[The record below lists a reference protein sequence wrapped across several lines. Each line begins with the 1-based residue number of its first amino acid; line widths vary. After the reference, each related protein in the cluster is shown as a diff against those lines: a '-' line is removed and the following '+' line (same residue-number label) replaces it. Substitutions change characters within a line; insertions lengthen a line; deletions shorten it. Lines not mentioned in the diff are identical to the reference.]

1 MSLELGR
8 VPPQNIEA
16 EQAVLGALLIDGDAL
31 YRVMEHL
38 SPGDFYRHGH
48 QLIYQIMLRIN
59 EENEPVDLVTLT
71 DELIKTGQLDK
82 AGGAT
87 YLASLAD
94 AVPTAANVEYY
105 AKIVAEKALL
115 RSLIDTSAQ
124 IAQKGYEAGQE
135 VSELIDEAE
144 QMIFSVS
151 QKKNRTGFVPIK
163 EILLETFERIEK
175 LAQQK
180 SSVTGIPTFKE
191 LDRLLSG
198 LQKSD
203 LIICA
208 ARPAMGKTSFCL
220 NVAQNAAARHKIP
233 VAVFSLEMSKDQL
246 VQRMLCADA
255 MVDQQKM
262 RSGFLAEDDW
272 AKLAAAVGPLAEA
285 PIFIDDTPAISVL
298 EVRAKARRLMGEHGL
313 GLIVIDYLQLMT
325 SHRRAENRQQE
336 IAQLSR
342 TLKALARELNIP
354 VLCLSQLN
362 RGVEQ
367 RQDKRPMLSDL
378 LESGSIEADADVVMF
393 IYRDD
398 YYNQESTKQ
407 NIAEIIVAKHRHGP
421 VGTVELAFLKEFTRF
436 FNLEKNYLPPQAG

>member
-1 MSLELGR
+1 MSNELGR
-8 VPPQNIEA
+8 VPPQNLDA
-16 EQAVLGALLIDGDAL
+16 EQAVLGSLLIDRDAI

-38 SPGDFYRHGH
+38 TAVDFYRRGH
-48 QLIYQIMLRIN
+48 QLIYQTVVDIN
-59 EENEPVDLVTLT
+59 EQGEPVDLVTVSE
-71 DELIKTGQLDK
+71 ELLNKGQLDK
-82 AGGAT
+82 VGGAT

-115 RSLIDTSAQ
+115 RSLIDTSVQ
-124 IAQKGYEAGQE
+124 IAQKGYEAGEE
-135 VSELIDEAE
+135 VSELIDQAE
-144 QMIFSVS
+144 QMIFNVT
-151 QKKNRTGFVPIK
+151 QKKNRAGFVPIK

-175 LAQQK
+175 LAMQK
-180 SSVTGIPTFKE
+180 NEVTGIPTFKD
-191 LDRLLSG
+191 LDKMLSG

-220 NVAQNAAARHKIP
+220 NIAQNAAVNHKTP

-262 RSGFLAEDDW
+262 RSGFLVEEDW
-272 AKLAAAVGPLAEA
+272 NKLAHAVGPLSEA

-298 EVRAKARRLMGEHGL
+298 DMRAKARRLMGEHGL
-313 GLIVIDYLQLMT
+313 GLIVVDYLQLMT
-325 SHRRAENRQQE
+325 SHRRVESRQQE

-342 TLKALARELNIP
+342 SLKGLARELNIP

-367 RQDKRPMLSDL
+367 RQDKRPMMSDL

-398 YYNQESTKQ
+398 YYNPESEKQ

-421 VGTVELAFLKEFTRF
+421 VGTAELAFLKEFTRF
-436 FNLEKNYLPPQAG
+436 YDLEKSYAPQVG

>member
-1 MSLELGR
+1 MELGR
-8 VPPQNIEA
+8 VPPQNLEA
-16 EQAVLGALLIDGDAL
+16 EQAVLGSLLIDSDAI

-38 SPGDFYRHGH
+38 SPGDFYRYGH
-48 QLIYQIMLRIN
+48 QLIYQIIVHLN
-59 EENEPVDLVTLT
+59 EKGEPVDLVTVT
-71 DELIKTGQLDK
+71 EELLKKEQLDK
-82 AGGAT
+82 VGGAT

-124 IAQKGYEAGQE
+124 IAQKGYEAGEE

-144 QMIFSVS
+144 QMIFSIS
-151 QKKNRTGFVPIK
+151 QKKNRVGFVPIK
-163 EILLETFERIEK
+163 EILLEAFERIEK

-180 SSVTGIPTFKE
+180 NSVTGIPTFKE
-191 LDRLLSG
+191 LDKLLSG

-220 NVAQNAAARHKIP
+220 NIAQNAAVRHKIP

-246 VQRMLCADA
+246 AQRMLCADA

-262 RSGFLAEDDW
+262 RSGFLVEDDW
-272 AKLAAAVGPLAEA
+272 AKLAHAVGPLAEA
-285 PIFIDDTPAISVL
+285 PIFINDTPAISVL

-325 SHRRAENRQQE
+325 SHRRAESRQQE

-342 TLKALARELNIP
+342 SLKALARELDIP

-367 RQDKRPMLSDL
+367 RQDKRPLMSDL
-378 LESGSIEADADVVMF
+378 LESGSIEADADVVLF

-398 YYNQESTKQ
+398 YYNQESEKQ

-436 FNLEKNYLPPQAG
+436 YDLEKSYLPSQAG